1 MTAASPIRIWDIP
14 GGIHPQENKLQSL
27 GHGIETPP
35 LPRELI
41 VPLQQHI
48 GARAEPCVAV
58 SEKVLKGQPGVIYLL
73 DTFCEKKLIT
83 DNTLKTRDT

>member
-48 GARAEPCVAV
+48 GARAEP
-58 SEKVLKGQPGVIYLL
+58 
-73 DTFCEKKLIT
+73 
-83 DNTLKTRDT
+83 